1 MEDLEIPGILL
12 VDLQQKY
19 KSFSFN
25 CPGIPKEGKC
35 EGCYFV
41 KELKSICACKKV
53 AYCTDECRQND
64 WKYHEDKCDAAV
76 DEGEG
81 P

>member
-53 AYCTDECRQND
+53 Y
-64 WKYHEDKCDAAV
+64 YL
-76 DEGEG
+76 
-81 P
+81 